1 MKLSFR
7 WFCER
12 SAQIEAEESAMNE
25 EEWEDVDS
33 DEEIESDLE
42 EEQVLPEKNVECK
55 IDGINQRIIPI
66 NECLFDGFV
75 SPTMKDN
82 IAYMEKEFSFFIPRS
97 V

>member
-1 MKLSFR
+1 
-7 WFCER
+7 
-12 SAQIEAEESAMNE
+12 MNE

-97 V
+97 VLRFRENIFLTPTLSGWNL